1 MALPAALEPIG
12 LALAMQPQEV
22 PFVQSKESEVRNV
35 TDMVGGS
42 DNPKVAAVDH
52 AVGRVLFKYRVPDF
66 DFELHVNLF
75 HRYVATLGAR
85 LAAYLMAKQKEA
97 QGLELR

>member
-35 TDMVGGS
+35 ADMVGGS
-42 DNPKVAAVDH
+42 DNAKVAAVDH
-52 AVGRVLFKYRVPDF
+52 AVGRVLFKWWCRSTGGKAF
-66 DFELHVNLF
+66 KH
-75 HRYVATLGAR
+75 H
-85 LAAYLMAKQKEA
+85 
-97 QGLELR
+97 